1 MAPGER
7 RPKTGFGGPR
17 RHPDLPEHSRSIRA
31 EVDELRLRHLAR
43 SQVLGVDPRLVLVV
57 ELGARVDA
65 DEFRKAGL
73 RVLDSSDQSIVVAF
87 SDDPQLAGFLE
98 RLDACAGGV
107 PTGQQ
112 SEPYAA
118 FVDAI
123 DRVRPLGPADRI
135 TAELEATIIAVPPTD
150 TLRLDIELWHPGD
163 HDRALD
169 WVANLRQAV
178 SEVGGQVIDTYLN
191 DAAGVILNRVYAPA
205 GSIAAL
211 AEIDV
216 IALMDV
222 LPTPSLTRPQLW
234 AATPDDLPTMAAPA
248 PDAPIV
254 GLVDSG
260 VASAHPLIAPA
271 LLAAEALSSAI
282 ADGEDRSG
290 HGTMVAGLILH
301 GALDAAIGRGIT
313 LSPLCRLVSVAVLDH
328 TTHFPDADV
337 WERDLVEAIEWCAD
351 QGATIINLSI
361 GDKRRPF
368 RTPRQMP
375 AAALVDEL
383 IRRRDLVVVVS
394 AGNTHPVDYLPETNA
409 ATVLA
414 YPVDLL
420 GDARTGILDPGTAA
434 LALTVGGITDAK
446 AATGYSSQESPI
458 RRPVGQPGWPS
469 PVTRRGPGVAGSIKP
484 EVVERAGTLGMEVNR
499 LVGND
504 AELAI
509 ISTALTT
516 GRLLGFDIGTSMAT
530 PPVTRVAAAVKT
542 RHPSF
547 GANLTRALVL
557 LSAQPTG
564 FETDL
569 IGATVSVRANATRML
584 MGYGRPSI
592 ARAIESTS
600 HRVVLVAE
608 QSIAVD
614 GVHMYE
620 LTMPSSFTTSGGS
633 RGIDVALAFNPRTRA
648 SRLDYFSSKME
659 FVLFRGVPLDEVLA
673 VVAKADENIDLEVQ
687 LEAGATD
694 SDEW

>member
-1 MAPGER
+1 
-7 RPKTGFGGPR
+7 
-17 RHPDLPEHSRSIRA
+17 
-31 EVDELRLRHLAR
+31 
-43 SQVLGVDPRLVLVV
+43 
-57 ELGARVDA
+57 
-65 DEFRKAGL
+65 
-73 RVLDSSDQSIVVAF
+73 
-87 SDDPQLAGFLE
+87 
-98 RLDACAGGV
+98 
-107 PTGQQ
+107 
-112 SEPYAA
+112 
-118 FVDAI
+118 
-123 DRVRPLGPADRI
+123 
-135 TAELEATIIAVPPTD
+135 
-150 TLRLDIELWHPGD
+150 
-163 HDRALD
+163 
-169 WVANLRQAV
+169 
-178 SEVGGQVIDTYLN
+178 
-191 DAAGVILNRVYAPA
+191 
-205 GSIAAL
+205 
-211 AEIDV
+211 
-216 IALMDV
+216 
-222 LPTPSLTRPQLW
+222 
-234 AATPDDLPTMAAPA
+234 
-248 PDAPIV
+248 
-254 GLVDSG
+254 
-260 VASAHPLIAPA
+260 
-271 LLAAEALSSAI
+271 
-282 ADGEDRSG
+282 
-290 HGTMVAGLILH
+290 MVAGLILH

-694 SDEW
+694 SDEWMNAGPPTQTQLGSKVVAFQPSTVSRSAGANQLGRVEFRQRCDPQRHAPMSLVVRNVNRWDDDTATQPYALAVALWRSPEQPELYAELQAEFEAVVEIPVEIELDI